1 MAEKKRK
8 KKGIINEDTT
18 YQLLQKYSATTI
30 ITLLQEVSQF
40 ADVKIDWKAIAKT
53 SATGISNP
61 REYQLLWRRLAYC
74 EPLLDNI
81 DGTEPADDESDLEF
95 DLEAEPAMSAEVSA
109 QAAASAKVLM
119 ASSLLSNSGS
129 TKESAGKGRLTQER
143 YNGQASCSTPDKE
156 QPARFAYG
164 KSTTPVT
171 LHKQA
176 VSTGTFAEGSDG
188 NEAADSTLATKKKR
202 KLWTEEEDKELIAAV
217 QKYGEGNWVNILKG
231 DFKHD
236 RTASQ
241 LSQRWSILKKRP
253 SNSNPGGASNSS
265 NTTQSEAMLAVREAV
280 SSALKMPMA
289 RSLLATHTGASVS
302 MTQSNNAKI
311 SSTISEASPATT
323 VSPPQASNSIP
334 TVNQAPSQKGAL
346 TPQNNSQTTAKSKAA
361 PKKPPV
367 GPNPLIQAA
376 AFAAGGR
383 IVAPSTAATLL
394 KAAQSKNVHI
404 MNGGAR
410 LMPSNKGRPQPN
422 YRHTRPFVM
431 LLPPPPGN
439 SSSTSNG
446 AKAGG
451 QQAQGSSTNLT
462 PQSLAMAPQA
472 NSNSAEGNAEKIS
485 GKEIPGSDGDDGGSQ
500 KMVGEGGGNME
511 LNVANQDQKKASD
524 LGDNERVSQDQ
535 KVADSSEAKVVDN
548 LEAEKDS

>member
-1 MAEKKRK
+1 
-8 KKGIINEDTT
+8 
-18 YQLLQKYSATTI
+18 
-30 ITLLQEVSQF
+30 
-40 ADVKIDWKAIAKT
+40 
-53 SATGISNP
+53 
-61 REYQLLWRRLAYC
+61 
-74 EPLLDNI
+74 
-81 DGTEPADDESDLEF
+81 
-95 DLEAEPAMSAEVSA
+95 MSAEVSA

-119 ASSLLSNSGS
+119 ASSLPSNIGS
-129 TKESAGKGRLTQER
+129 TKESAGKGRLTLER
-143 YNGQASCSTPDKE
+143 YNGQASCSTPDRE
-156 QPARFAYG
+156 QPARFACG
-164 KSTTPVT
+164 KSITPVT
-171 LHKQA
+171 LHRQA

-253 SNSNPGGASNSS
+253 SNSNPGGANNSS

-289 RSLLATHTGASVS
+289 RSLPATCTGASVS
-302 MTQSNNAKI
+302 LTQSNNAKI

-323 VSPPQASNSIP
+323 VSPPRASNSLP
-334 TVNQAPSQKGAL
+334 QPVNQAASHKGAS

-431 LLPPPPGN
+431 PPPPPPGN
-439 SSSTSNG
+439 SSSASNG
-446 AKAGG
+446 AKAGSH
-451 QQAQGSSTNLT
+451 QAHGSSTNLT
-462 PQSLAMAPQA
+462 SQSLAMAPQA

-485 GKEIPGSDGDDGGSQ
+485 GKEIPASDGDDGGSL
-500 KMVGEGGGNME
+500 KKVGEGGGNME

-535 KVADSSEAKVVDN
+535 KVADSSEAKVVDK